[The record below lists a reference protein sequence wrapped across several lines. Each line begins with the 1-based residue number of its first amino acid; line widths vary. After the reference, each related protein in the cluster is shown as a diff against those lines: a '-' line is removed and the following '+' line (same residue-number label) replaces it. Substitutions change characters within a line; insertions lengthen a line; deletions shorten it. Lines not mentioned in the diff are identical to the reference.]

1 MVARCVELYYS
12 YKRPTDCRLFS
23 YDEPMLFSEFDDVY
37 KTLINVAEVYFLS
50 LYRASNTKT
59 LKVKVLFPSL
69 CSLKLFT
76 NQKQVICV
84 VMRKEVILNRLEELL
99 ALNICTK
106 NFLASEILM
115 EGFKNKQSRTKG

>member
-59 LKVKVLFPSL
+59 LKVKVFFPSL

-76 NQKQVICV
+76 NQKQIICV

-106 NFLASEILM
+106 NFSASEILM
-115 EGFKNKQSRTKG
+115 EGFKNEQSRTKG